1 MYVSVGCKRLF
12 VRHPLKRGDMENYLA
27 YLVRSF
33 AEQKKYLKIVMGL
46 FVFGIII
53 GVLEHETV
61 SGYIKDAVSNLFG
74 RFEDLRGIELF
85 VRIFLNNI
93 MAAFTATASGILFG
107 ILPLLSALINGLI
120 IGTVLTNLVQLTEL
134 TSFQAVLSLIP
145 HGIFEIPAF
154 LLSLALGVALGTW
167 PFRQEKSAFLAG
179 VFNAAAKAYFKIVI
193 PFLIIAAAIET
204 IGIELLR
211 RAG

>member
-1 MYVSVGCKRLF
+1 
-12 VRHPLKRGDMENYLA
+12 MENYLA

-74 RFEDLRGIELF
+74 RFEDLRGFELF